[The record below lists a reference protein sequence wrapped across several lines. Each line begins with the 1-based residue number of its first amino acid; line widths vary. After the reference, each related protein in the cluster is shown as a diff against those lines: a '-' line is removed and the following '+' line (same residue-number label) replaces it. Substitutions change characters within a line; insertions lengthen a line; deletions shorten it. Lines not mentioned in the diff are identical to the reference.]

1 MKNLNTRV
9 ILPAHLV
16 LRFARIATF
25 VLLSVLLLAGSAA
38 NAITYYSRQS
48 GNWSVNATW
57 STVGYGNATNTGTH
71 PGPGDVVNIGNG
83 HTITI
88 NNTASCATLNIGQGT
103 SGTLEFLS
111 TGAYTLTVTGN
122 VTVNT
127 GATLYY
133 NTAVNRIHRMIVG
146 GNFANFGLVD
156 FYVAANQVVDLTFN
170 TTSNSTISGI
180 GTWDLNNVTL
190 TKTGMTTATLS
201 VNTSNFESGM
211 RNFIGT
217 QGTYIHN
224 NTGTYN
230 INPTT
235 ATFTIGP
242 NMVYKVPMGTM
253 WFASAADNLMLQGAL
268 YVNGGNVLVGTTAG
282 LQGIRSDQSG
292 TTIPYLE
299 VTAGNLTVYGGITY
313 GSGSSLEPFSFRMT
327 GGTVLLN
334 SGTTG
339 SNRQIFMVND
349 RTTSSFVMSG
359 GTIILQKP
367 NTAGTGTVDFHL
379 CGSGTVTSTG
389 GTIQFGNA
397 STPAGARF
405 GFRTFANVTMP
416 HFRVTG
422 PAANAITLAPSTGST
437 TNFRLL
443 SLYIDAGKTFDIRSL
458 AGTAAD
464 TKTMTLMGT
473 VNGVDA
479 LYNSGTFTAR
489 SSTVTFNTSG
499 AQAIGGTVTTT
510 FYNLQIN
517 NSSNITLNR
526 PANVS
531 NLLSMVNGKLLTTNA
546 NILVCQAAANANIGT
561 SASYVDGPMEHTV
574 ASAATVTKIFP
585 IGKGSAYRPVSLQL
599 THTNASTVS
608 YRGEIFNASASGLPY
623 TLPPTI
629 ANVSNVRYVR
639 FTRSAVSNFSNGKIT
654 MYYDTDDGVADKNTL
669 LVAHDNGTS
678 QWTNLGGTATN
689 NWTGSITSGTFNAFR
704 TYFALGNPPGGG
716 NPLPIELGSF
726 NANLIDRK
734 VQLKWTTQAEINNS
748 YFTVERS
755 RDNVNFEAIGRVNGS
770 GTTSETHNYGYF
782 DTNPYPGISYYRIR
796 QTDYDGTTE
805 TFPSQVINNIRKGS
819 FTVYPNPANSPVV
832 HLSYGDDQM
841 QFYTITVRDIVGR
854 EIPTSVERTGNG
866 DIRLEFPEN
875 YRKPG
880 SIYFIIAT
888 DGIETVQ
895 QKLLIQ

>member
-1 MKNLNTRV
+1 MKNLNTQV
-9 ILPAHLV
+9 VSPARLV
-16 LRFARIATF
+16 LLATRTTTF
-25 VLLSVLLLAGSAA
+25 VIMSLLLLLGTDAS
-38 NAITYYSRQS
+38 AITYYSRQT
-48 GNWSVNATW
+48 GPWSVNSTW
-57 STVGYGNATNTGTH
+57 STVGYGNATNTGTR

-103 SGTLEFLS
+103 SGILEFLS
-111 TGAYTLTVTGN
+111 TSTYTLTVTGN

-127 GATLYY
+127 GAILYY
-133 NTAVNRIHRMIVG
+133 NTAVNRVHRMIVG
-146 GNFANFGLVD
+146 GNFANFGRVD

-170 TTSNSTISGI
+170 TTANSSITGI
-180 GTWDLNNVTL
+180 GTWDLNNVSL
-190 TKTGMTTATLS
+190 TKTGATTATLT
-201 VNTSNFESGM
+201 VNTSNFEAGL

-217 QGTYIHN
+217 QGTYVHN
-224 NTGTYN
+224 NTGSFS

-242 NMVYKVPMGTM
+242 NMVFKVPMGTM
-253 WFASAADNLMLQGAL
+253 WFASAADNLILQGEL
-268 YVNGGNVLVGTTAG
+268 YVNGGNVRVGTTAG
-282 LQGIRSDQSG
+282 LQGLRSDQSG
-292 TTIPYLE
+292 TKIPYLE
-299 VTAGNLTVYGGITY
+299 VSSGTLTVYGGITY

-327 GGTVLLN
+327 GGTILLN

-339 SNRQIFMVND
+339 TIRQVFMVID

-359 GTIILQKP
+359 GTITLQKP
-367 NTAGTGTVDFHL
+367 NITGVTTVDFHL
-379 CGSGTVTSTG
+379 CGTGTVTSTG

-397 STPAGARF
+397 STAAGARF
-405 GFRTFANVTMP
+405 GFRTFATVTMP

-422 PAANAITLAPSTGST
+422 PAANTITLAPSAGST

-443 SLYIDAGKTFDIRSL
+443 SLYIDSGKIFDIRSL
-458 AGTAAD
+458 SGATAD
-464 TKTMTLMGT
+464 TKTMTLMST

-517 NSSNITLNR
+517 NASHITLNR

-531 NLLSMVNGKLLTTNA
+531 NLLSMVNGKLLTTNT
-546 NILVCQAAANANIGT
+546 NILVCQANANANIGT
-561 SASYVDGPMEHTV
+561 SASYVDGPMEHTL

-585 IGKGSAYRPVSLQL
+585 IGKASAYRPVTLQL
-599 THTNASTVS
+599 THTNASSVS
-608 YRGEIFNASASGLPY
+608 YRGEIFNSSASGLPY
-623 TLPPTI
+623 SLPPTI

-678 QWTNLGGTATN
+678 QWSNLGGTATN

-726 NANLIDRK
+726 NANLVDRK

-755 RDNVNFEAIGRVNGS
+755 RDNVNFEGIGRVNGS
-770 GTTSETHNYGYF
+770 GSTSETHNYGYV
-782 DTNPYPGISYYRIR
+782 DVNPYPGISYYRIR
-796 QTDYDGTTE
+796 QTDYDGTSE
-805 TFPSQVINNIRKGS
+805 SFPSQVINNIRKGS
-819 FTVYPNPANSPVV
+819 FTVYPNPASSRVV

-841 QFYTITVRDIVGR
+841 QFYTITVRDITGR
-854 EIPTSVERTGNG
+854 EIPATVSRTGNG
-866 DIRLEFPEN
+866 DIQLEFSEI
-875 YRKPG
+875 YMKPG
-880 SIYFIIAT
+880 SLYFIVAT